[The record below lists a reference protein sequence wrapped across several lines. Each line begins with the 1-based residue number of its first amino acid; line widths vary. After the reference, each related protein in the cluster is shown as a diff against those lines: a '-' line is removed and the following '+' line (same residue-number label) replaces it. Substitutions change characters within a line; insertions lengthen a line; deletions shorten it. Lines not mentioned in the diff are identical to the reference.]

1 MKLHHTIII
10 AAAVI
15 VAGAI
20 ANAAMVKTDANESA
34 RLARAPFYASGLWTA
49 LNPDTSTAASTS
61 ALTANSRYV
70 LQCTTDTYLRFGT
83 AASSQDAT
91 SSTGYLPAGAWLEFS
106 VEAGVQFLSA
116 LSKGSD
122 GICYLVEAK

>member
-1 MKLHHTIII
+1 MKLTNTIIL
-10 AAAVI
+10 AAAIV
-15 VAGAI
+15 VAGQLV
-20 ANAAMVKTDANESA
+20 NAAMVKTEPAESA
-34 RLARAPFYASGLWTA
+34 RLGRSPFYASGLWTS
-49 LNPDTSTAASTS
+49 LNPDTSTAASTAS
-61 ALTANSRYV
+61 LTANTRYV
-70 LQCTTDTYLRFGT
+70 MQCTTDTYLRFGT
-83 AASSQDAT
+83 AATGEDAT